1 MALVTLS
8 ASYGAGG
15 SWVGPALAERLGVPF
30 VDRVI
35 PTQVAER
42 LAVPLED
49 ACRRD
54 ESVSG
59 WLDRLLMSLV
69 PLASVYG
76 GAAPEPMPVGD
87 RSFRDAT
94 EQVIAERAAG
104 GAAVILGR
112 AAALVLH
119 DDPRALHVR
128 LDGPPAARVAQAM
141 RVQGIDRETADRR
154 MRETD
159 RARDAYVRPA
169 LPDRALRPEAL
180 SPRGRLDRDRPRRV
194 RRAHRDRRGG
204 ARRGRGHPLVR
215 SGHDD
220 NRGAGKTRPA
230 EIGPRWT

>member
-35 PTQVAER
+35 PTEVAER

-49 ACRRD
+49 AHRRD
-54 ESVSG
+54 EAVSG
-59 WLDRLLMSLV
+59 WLDRVLMSLV
-69 PLASVYG
+69 PLAQVYG
-76 GAAPEPMPVGD
+76 GAPPEPMPVGD
-87 RSFRDAT
+87 HSFREAT

-104 GAAVILGR
+104 GRAVILGR

-128 LDGPPAARVAQAM
+128 LDGPREARVAQAM
-141 RVQGIDRETADRR
+141 RVQGIDRETATRR

-159 RARDAYVRPA
+159 GARDAYVRQLYGTEPYDPA
-169 LPDRALRPEAL
+169 LYHLVVDSTAIDLEACVDL
-180 SPRGRLDRDRPRRV
+180 IV
-194 RRAHRDRRGG
+194 IG
-204 ARRGRGHPLVR
+204 ARARA
-215 SGHDD
+215 SSAD
-220 NRGAGKTRPA
+220 
-230 EIGPRWT
+230 

>member
-1 MALVTLS
+1 MPLVTLS

-49 ACRRD
+49 AHRRD
-54 ESVSG
+54 EAVSG

-87 RSFRDAT
+87 RSFREAT
-94 EQVIAERAAG
+94 EQVIAERAAS

-112 AAALVLH
+112 AAALVLR
-119 DDPRALHVR
+119 DDARALHVR
-128 LDGPPAARVAQAM
+128 LDGPRAARVAQAM
-141 RVQGIDRETADRR
+141 RVEGIDRGTADRR

-159 RARDAYVRPA
+159 RARDAYVRQLYGTEPYDPA
-169 LPDRALRPEAL
+169 LYHLVVDSTAIDLDACVELIAVAAEARA
-180 SPRGRLDRDRPRRV
+180 
-194 RRAHRDRRGG
+194 RA
-204 ARRGRGHPLVR
+204 
-215 SGHDD
+215 S
-220 NRGAGKTRPA
+220 A
-230 EIGPRWT
+230 ER

>member
-35 PTQVAER
+35 PTEVAER

-49 ACRRD
+49 AHRRD
-54 ESVSG
+54 QAVSG
-59 WLDRLLMSLV
+59 WLDRVLMSLV
-69 PLASVYG
+69 PLAQVYG
-76 GAAPEPMPVGD
+76 GAPPEPMPVGD
-87 RSFRDAT
+87 HSFREAT
-94 EQVIAERAAG
+94 EQVIAERAASG
-104 GAAVILGR
+104 EAVILGR

-141 RVQGIDRETADRR
+141 RVQGIDRGTAARR

-159 RARDAYVRPA
+159 RARDAYVRQLYGTEPYDPA
-169 LPDRALRPEAL
+169 LYHLVVDSTAIDLDACVDLIAVAAEARTRA
-180 SPRGRLDRDRPRRV
+180 SGGR
-194 RRAHRDRRGG
+194 
-204 ARRGRGHPLVR
+204 
-215 SGHDD
+215 
-220 NRGAGKTRPA
+220 
-230 EIGPRWT
+230 